1 LYIFNFAAQQIVA
14 GNAYWTPP
22 SSPGAPDAA
31 FLNSTLGIAAEVIG
45 FMFREF
51 VVRLV
56 QFAFKLL
63 RSASDR
69 GVSDFILFMIQVA
82 MPNKSPEP
90 TASIA
95 VSGSQEVWVCIDS
108 GARWLSF
115 FR

>member
-31 FLNSTLGIAAEVIG
+31 FLNSTLGIAAAVIG

-63 RSASDR
+63 RVFHPLDDVEGYSCFAGKRHQAVAECVGSR
-69 GVSDFILFMIQVA
+69 SFGFHFIYDSGRYAQQVA
-82 MPNKSPEP
+82 
-90 TASIA
+90 
-95 VSGSQEVWVCIDS
+95 
-108 GARWLSF
+108 GANR
-115 FR
+115 